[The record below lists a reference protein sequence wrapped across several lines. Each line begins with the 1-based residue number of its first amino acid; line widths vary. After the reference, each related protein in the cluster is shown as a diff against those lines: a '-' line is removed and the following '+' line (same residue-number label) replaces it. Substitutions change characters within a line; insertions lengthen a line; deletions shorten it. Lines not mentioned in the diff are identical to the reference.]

1 MPITQEIVGYTSRSF
16 SHNLDERW
24 SMAYAA
30 SLNDMSQCYFDNAD
44 GKQVATH
51 PVFPVCVEWPAL
63 LESLRDN
70 NIDMRNT
77 VHATHDLHLLEAI
90 HPRMELH
97 TSTTIIGVE
106 QRKPGIYLGWR
117 FDTTD
122 ADGRLVSRTYQ
133 GNLFLG
139 ATLEGASCWIEEM
152 PSVGESAAALTTLDV
167 SIKVAANLGQTYTE
181 CARIWNPIHS
191 DLATARAAGLQEP
204 LLHGTASLAL
214 ATSIIVNEILDG
226 KPARVKRVS
235 GRFSSMVFMP
245 SSLHMKTRS
254 EGSQI
259 CFSLCNEAGLDV
271 VSAGRIE
278 FQE

>member
-1 MPITQEIVGYTSRSF
+1 MAITQEIVGYTGRSF
-16 SHNLDERW
+16 SHNLDDRW

-30 SLNDMSQCYFDNAD
+30 SLNDMSPCYLDNAD
-44 GKQVATH
+44 DKQVATH
-51 PVFPVCVEWPAL
+51 PIFPVCVEWPAL
-63 LESLRDN
+63 VESLQEN

-77 VHATHDLHLLEAI
+77 VHATHDLHLLKAL
-90 HPRMELH
+90 HPGMELH
-97 TSTTIIGVE
+97 TAATIIGVE

-117 FDTTD
+117 IDTTD
-122 ADGRLVSRTYQ
+122 ADGGLVSRTYQ

-139 ATLEGASCWIEEM
+139 AILEGPPCWIEEM
-152 PSVGESAAALTTLDV
+152 PRPGENAGALAKLDV
-167 SIKVAANLGQTYTE
+167 PITVAANLGQTYTE

-191 DLATARAAGLQEP
+191 DLATARAAGLPEP

-214 ATSIIVNEILDG
+214 ATSAIVHELLDG

-245 SSLHMKTRS
+245 SSLHIKTRT
-254 EGSQI
+254 ERARI
-259 CFSLCNEAGLDV
+259 YFSLCNEAGMSV
-271 VSAGRIE
+271 ISAGCIE